1 MSTIF
6 PTLDELL
13 ELHTRLI
20 ARFGGS
26 PGVRDM
32 GCLESALYRPQTGY
46 YDSLAEQAGALL
58 QSLVMNHG
66 FVDGNKRVSFAMTAI
81 FLRLNGYRLLA
92 GADEAERFMIDDV
105 IVSSADLGV
114 IASWLSERMQP
125 LPT

>member
-6 PTLDELL
+6 PTLQELL
-13 ELHTRLI
+13 ELHTKLI

-46 YDSLAEQAGALL
+46 YDSLAQQAGALL
-58 QSLVMNHG
+58 QSLAMNHG

-81 FLRLNGYRLLA
+81 FLRLNGYRLTA
-92 GADEAERFMIDDV
+92 EAEEAERFMIDEV
-105 IVSSADLGV
+105 IVGSADLER
-114 IASWLSERMQP
+114 IAGWLSERMHS
-125 LPT
+125 LSK